1 MLKALP
7 GLQNYEAYNSEDVD
21 LLFTNIS
28 LKEKIDCNIHKMC
41 NEKLLKPICKNS
53 SSLDCS
59 TNWQQIVQSSSTVV
73 K

>member
-28 LKEKIDCNIHKMC
+28 LKEKIDCNIHKIC
-41 NEKLLKPICKNS
+41 NEKLLKPICKK
-53 SSLDCS
+53 LILTRLLYKLATDC
-59 TNWQQIVQSSSTVV
+59 TI
-73 K
+73 